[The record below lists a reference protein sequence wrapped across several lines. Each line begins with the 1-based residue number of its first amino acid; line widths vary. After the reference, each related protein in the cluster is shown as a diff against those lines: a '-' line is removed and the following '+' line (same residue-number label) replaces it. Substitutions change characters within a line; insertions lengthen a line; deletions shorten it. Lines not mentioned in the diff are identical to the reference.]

1 MFTYSEKNIYLSIFT
16 YTSRELYTQVHQEIE
31 KIRENITKL
40 KEERDKSHRELGE
53 YKAMTRV
60 ALEVLS
66 FSEVLI
72 NMTSEA
78 SLKTV
83 YLQRIMAMA
92 DKRKTNIKQSRGMR
106 TAVNS
111 FEDSWMDIIEMMD
124 SNRISILTDTRLVSI
139 YEARYANTYLF
150 DILVV
155 IIGLLMVLFL

>member
-1 MFTYSEKNIYLSIFT
+1 
-16 YTSRELYTQVHQEIE
+16 
-31 KIRENITKL
+31 
-40 KEERDKSHRELGE
+40 
-53 YKAMTRV
+53 MTRV

-78 SLKTV
+78 SLKTG

-92 DKRKTNIKQSRGMR
+92 DKRKTNVKQSRGMR

-139 YEARYANTYLF
+139 YDARYANTYLF

-155 IIGLLMVLFL
+155 IVVIGIFYMFC